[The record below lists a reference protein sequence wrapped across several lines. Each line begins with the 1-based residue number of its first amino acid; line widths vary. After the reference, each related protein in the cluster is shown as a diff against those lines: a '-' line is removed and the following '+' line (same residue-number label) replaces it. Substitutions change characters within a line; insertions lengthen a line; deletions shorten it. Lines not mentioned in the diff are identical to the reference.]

1 MAKGKKPART
11 PWADA
16 RAKQFSTEETEKK
29 ELPQGYRSLEDW
41 RSYGSA
47 VRKACENPTRENL
60 LILVKEHGP
69 VYVNGNHQIRS
80 SLFRTLLNRGEVKM
94 VRQSR
99 YRPWHT
105 FPDGS
110 KRKCFRGNGQSV
122 IILADCTG

>member
-16 RAKQFSTEETEKK
+16 RAEQFSKDETEK
-29 ELPQGYRSLEDW
+29 ELPRGYRSLKDW
-41 RSYGSA
+41 ESYGSA
-47 VRKACENPTRENL
+47 KQKAFDNPTRETL
-60 LILVKEHGP
+60 LAFVKEHGP

-94 VRQSR
+94 VRLSR

-110 KRKCFRGNGQSV
+110 KKKCFRGNGQSV
-122 IILADCTG
+122 IVLADKE